1 MLPPQKNREIL
12 FHLLYSADFTPSE
25 TGELF
30 PLLMEHHKVSKKT
43 LFTAQAAVTTLTSHL
58 SDIDKLIRETA
69 KDYEFDRIPKVE
81 KNILRLGIYELCF
94 SKEIP
99 PKVAISEAMRL
110 TRKFATAES
119 AHFVNAILDA
129 LYKRDAQ

>member
-1 MLPPQKNREIL
+1 MLTPQKNREIV

-25 TGELF
+25 TAELF
-30 PLLMEHHKVSKKT
+30 PFLMEHHKISKKT
-43 LFTAQAAVTTLTSHL
+43 LFHAQTEVSDLKLRL
-58 SDIDKLIRETA
+58 SDIDKLIQETA

-99 PKVAISEAMRL
+99 PKVAISEAIRL

-119 AHFVNAILDA
+119 AHFVNAILDT
-129 LYKRDAQ
+129 LYKRDLQ